1 MAYAGI
7 LEIDNVYMATQ
18 KAKYK
23 ELGEIIETPDGS
35 NHLQLFKSS
44 KFQHVHRA
52 SKVGSFF
59 LSIGR
64 FTYKWIYFYLLPMLV
79 VPVGIFG
86 WQGKNLNTEWRDDPN
101 VSVYNS
107 WWPKRDYPDVDFTN
121 GSGIV

>member
-1 MAYAGI
+1 MNYVAYAGI

-23 ELGEIIETPDGS
+23 DLGAIIEKPEDS

-44 KFQHVHRA
+44 KFQHVYRA

-86 WQGKNLNTEWRDDPN
+86 WQGKNLNTKWRDDPD

-107 WWPKRDYPDVDFTN
+107 WWPKRSYPDVDFTK
-121 GSGIV
+121 G